1 MKHLGTQTIE
11 TDRLILRRF
20 MPQDAHA
27 AFRNWCSRDEVTKFL
42 RWPTHSSEDVTLN
55 TINDWISHYDDPAY
69 YQWAIVLK
77 EIDQPIGSIAVVDR
91 DDRCELVEIGYCIG
105 DRWWHRG
112 IMTEALS
119 AVIKFFFVEV
129 GVNRIE
135 ARHDANNPHSG
146 DVMKKCR
153 MQFEGLIR
161 QSDWNNQGV
170 ADMCIYGLLK
180 DEYFRNDNS

>member
-1 MKHLGTQTIE
+1 MRHLGTETIE

-20 MPQDAHA
+20 VPEDVPYAY
-27 AFRNWCSRDEVTKFL
+27 RNWCCRDEVTKFL
-42 RWPTHSSEDVTLN
+42 RWPTHTSEEMTRE
-55 TINDWISHYDDPAY
+55 TISGWISRYDDPAF

-77 EIDQPIGSIAVVDR
+77 ETGEPVGTISVVDR

-112 IMTEALS
+112 ITTEAMR
-119 AVIKFFFVEV
+119 AVTAFFFERV
-129 GVNRIE
+129 GVNRVE

-146 DVMKKCR
+146 DVMKKCGLK
-153 MQFEGLIR
+153 FEGLLR
-161 QSDWNNQGV
+161 KSDWNNQGV

-180 DEYFRNDNS
+180 DEYLH